1 MLLFT
6 TSTVI
11 VLKNPVTDKVVL
23 VPGAASLNLCKALLE
38 VMTPKL
44 AKLQLV

>member
-11 VLKNPVTDKVVL
+11 VLKNPIPVKVVL
-23 VPGAASLNLCKALLE
+23 VPGAASLNLCKALFEL
-38 VMTPKL
+38 MTPKL
-44 AKLQLV
+44 AKPQLV